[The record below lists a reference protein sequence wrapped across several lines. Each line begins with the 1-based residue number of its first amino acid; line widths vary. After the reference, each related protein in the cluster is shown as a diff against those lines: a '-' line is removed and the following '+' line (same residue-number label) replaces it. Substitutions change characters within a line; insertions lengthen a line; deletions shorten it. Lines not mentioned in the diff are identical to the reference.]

1 MIKVLIGLVLGS
13 ILTIA
18 LELFMAWLLVF
29 KKD

>member
-1 MIKVLIGLVLGS
+1 MIGFIIGTILGA
-13 ILTIA
+13 IFTIA